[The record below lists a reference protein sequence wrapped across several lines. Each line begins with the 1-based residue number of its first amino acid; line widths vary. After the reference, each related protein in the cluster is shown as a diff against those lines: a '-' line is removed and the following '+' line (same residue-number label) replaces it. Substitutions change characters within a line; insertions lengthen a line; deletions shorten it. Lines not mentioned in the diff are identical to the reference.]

1 MTLTASDKARIIWL
15 GARASHK
22 ASDHLHRR
30 YVLAVAHEVQAE
42 TKRKGVE
49 MEPKLPLFEGNN
61 GP

>member
-1 MTLTASDKARIIWL
+1 MNLTASDKARIQWL

-30 YVLAVAHEVQAE
+30 YVLAVAHDLAAE

-49 MEPKLPLFEGNN
+49 MEPRLPLFEGNT
-61 GP
+61 